1 MTRKLPC
8 LALILL
14 VLSLLFT
21 ACPTQFELQM
31 HEGHHNFSGIVS
43 GMARGWSSDIRVELY
58 LRDGVIQ
65 TALVYSV
72 PGTGSETPG
81 FARALTMAPPI
92 ILATNNVE
100 LDTLAGA
107 TVTTNAIIAAG
118 REALA
123 LIPPPG
129 AIPQVREP
137 GTFVEEA
144 NGWGGVFLV
153 TVTLSNT
160 AITNIIVESSNESQA
175 VGQLAI
181 PILIERMLFYQTSQ
195 VDGVSGA
202 TATTAALRNTVDT
215 ILRAAGAPL
224 FMLQPPTGP
233 DGRINSLRRP
243 VDVLIIG
250 SGAAGLSAAIEAAS
264 FIDPANPFAPPVSVT
279 LIEKDYMLGG
289 STRFS
294 SGIIYAA
301 ENQTD
306 ANFAPGVAN
315 LRNYF
320 LFRAHDNANAGLID
334 TLVEKSWELV
344 NTPWWA
350 LPPLS
355 QSFPIGMASAS
366 RARGVSGSGTGLV
379 RTLENRARELGVNI
393 MTGIE
398 AYELR
403 THQGAVVQVRA
414 RSRTTNFT
422 FDVRRGTVIATGGFD
437 NDRGNVAGSPME
449 NHNPDPRN
457 IVSLSSP
464 GNVGDGIRMARD
476 VGAASVYRGGRF
488 GWAIVP
494 VPTVNVAVP
503 SGANILAVR
512 SGGAVIEWLDLSG
525 PEDDWD
531 NNPHDLLQ
539 TRNPEDDLSL
549 VFAALM
555 RQLDRDTV
563 GVAPTQFLQISNE
576 PFPAVGFVNHSFL
589 SGFGVAFSFPTVD
602 SFWYNIF
609 NHLFLTPQSTLIARL
624 TERNLMDS
632 GRPFYIW
639 PVQPASLGSM
649 GGLRIDPQARVLRGG
664 VNDAVMPTTYIPG
677 LFAAGE
683 VANGD
688 FFYQQNPAM
697 GSSLGIALTFGRIAG
712 QQAAGTTP
720 RTLLP

>member
-1 MTRKLPC
+1 MTKKLSG

-14 VLSLLFT
+14 ALSLLLT
-21 ACPTQFELQM
+21 ACPTQFELQV
-31 HEGHHNFSGIVS
+31 HEGHHNFSGTVS
-43 GMARGWSSDIRVELY
+43 GTARGWSSDIRVELY

-107 TVTTNAIIAAG
+107 TVTTDAIIAAG
-118 REALA
+118 REALE

-144 NGWGGVFLV
+144 NGWGGAFLV
-153 TVTLSNT
+153 TVMLSST
-160 AITNIIVESSNESQA
+160 VITNIVVESSTESQA

-181 PILIERMLFYQTSQ
+181 PILIERMLHYQTSQ
-195 VDGVSGA
+195 VDGISGA
-202 TATTAALRNTVDT
+202 TATSAALRNAVDT
-215 ILRAAGAPL
+215 ILRSAGAPL
-224 FMLQPPTGP
+224 FMLQTPAGT
-233 DGRINSLRRP
+233 DGRVHSLRRA

-264 FIDPANPFAPPVSVT
+264 FVDPDNPFAPLASVT
-279 LIEKDYMLGG
+279 LIEKDYMIGG
-289 STRFS
+289 SSRFS

-301 ENQTD
+301 ASSAD
-306 ANFAPGVAN
+306 AELTPAVAT

-320 LFRAHDNANAGLID
+320 LFRAQNNANPGLID
-334 TLVEKSWELV
+334 AFAEESWNLV

-355 QSFPIGMASAS
+355 QPFPTGMASAS
-366 RARGVSGSGTGLV
+366 RARAISGGGSGLV
-379 RTLENRARELGVNI
+379 RALENRARELGVNI
-393 MTGIE
+393 MTGVE
-398 AYELR
+398 AYDLR

-422 FDVRRGTVIATGGFD
+422 FDVRRGIVIATGGFD
-437 NDRGNVAGSPME
+437 NDRRNVVGSPME
-449 NHNPDPRN
+449 NHNPDSRN
-457 IVSLSSP
+457 ILSLSSP

-476 VGAASVYRGGRF
+476 VGAASIYKGGRL

-494 VPTVNVAVP
+494 APTVNVAAP

-512 SGGAVIEWLDLSG
+512 SGGAALEWLDLSG
-525 PEDDWD
+525 PGDVDWSD
-531 NNPHDLLQ
+531 NPHDLSQ
-539 TRNPEDDLSL
+539 TRNPENDLSL
-549 VFAALM
+549 VFSGIM
-555 RQLDRDTV
+555 GQLDRDT
-563 GVAPTQFLQISNE
+563 GGAAPTQFFQISNE
-576 PFPAVGFVNHSFL
+576 PFPAVGFINHSFL
-589 SGFGVAFSFPTVD
+589 AGFGVAFSFPNIG
-602 SFWYNIF
+602 SLWSSIF
-609 NHLFLTPQSTLIARL
+609 NHLVNTPQVTLEAHL
-624 TERNLMDS
+624 AERNLMTG
-632 GRPFYIW
+632 GRFYLW
-639 PVQPASLGSM
+639 FVQPASLGSM

-664 VNDAVMPTTYIPG
+664 VNDAVMPTVYIPG

-712 QQAAGTTP
+712 REAASSP
-720 RTLLP
+720 SRPLAP